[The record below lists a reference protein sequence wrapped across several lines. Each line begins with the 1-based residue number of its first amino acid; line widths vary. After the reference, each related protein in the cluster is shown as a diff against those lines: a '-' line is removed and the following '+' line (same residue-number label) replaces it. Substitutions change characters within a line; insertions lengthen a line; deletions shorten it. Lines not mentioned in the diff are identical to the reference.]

1 MVRYQILS
9 RDDIAA
15 ISALH
20 KAGHSTRAISDQ
32 TGVSVRQ
39 VQRYVK
45 RMGELGGNK
54 IPAKKKPPGN
64 TRKTSLRTLRVVH
77 REVERNPRVSARK
90 IREDN
95 IGLLNNVSVRTLSR
109 RIHDDLQYLSYAAR
123 PKPVVTVAQQEKR
136 LAFCDRT
143 KDWTIDQ
150 WRGVLWSDES
160 RFTVTASSQG
170 RVYRRPG
177 SDPLDPRYT
186 APAVRFPDSLMV
198 WGCFSY
204 HGVGSLVVLPKNT
217 TMNQGN
223 YLELLCDHLPGS
235 FEKCQASTF
244 MQDGAPCHTAKSV
257 KQWLRDCCVPFFEDW
272 PANSP
277 DLNPI
282 ENLWAIIKRELRS
295 HDCSTVAKLQAALQY
310 LWNTFT
316 PQHLMVLADSLP
328 ARLEECRR
336 RQGKPTKY

>member
-1 MVRYQILS
+1 MARYNVLT

-15 ISALH
+15 IASLH
-20 KAGHSTRAISDQ
+20 KAGHFTRDIAEQ
-32 TGVSVRQ
+32 TGVTFRQ

-45 RMGELGGNK
+45 RMTEAGDDKL
-54 IPAKKKPPGN
+54 PMKKKPPGK
-64 TRKTSLRTLRVVH
+64 THKTSLRTLRLVH
-77 REVERNPRVSARK
+77 RELECNPRVSARK
-90 IREDN
+90 IKEDN
-95 IGLLNNVSVRTLSR
+95 PRLLSNVSVRTLSR
-109 RIHDDLQYLSYAAR
+109 RIHDDLHYHSYKGR
-123 PKPVVTVAQQEKR
+123 PKPVVSDAQQQKR
-136 LAFCDRT
+136 LAFCDRL
-143 KDWTIDQ
+143 KDWTLEQ
-150 WRGVLWSDES
+150 WRGVLWSDEA
-160 RFTVTASSQG
+160 RFSVTVSSQG

-235 FEKCQASTF
+235 FEKCHATTF

-257 KQWLRDCCVPFFEDW
+257 KQWLKDCCVPFFEDW

-295 HDCSTVAKLQAALQY
+295 HDCSTVPRLQAALHHLWGSFVPQY
-310 LWNTFT
+310 LKT
-316 PQHLMVLADSLP
+316 LADSLP
-328 ARLEECRR
+328 ARLEECRKR
-336 RQGKPTKY
+336 KGKPTKY